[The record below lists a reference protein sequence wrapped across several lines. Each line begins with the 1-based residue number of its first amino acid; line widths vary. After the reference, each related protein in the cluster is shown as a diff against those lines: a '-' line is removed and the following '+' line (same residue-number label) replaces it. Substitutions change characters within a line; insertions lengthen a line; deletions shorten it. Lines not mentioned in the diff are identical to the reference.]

1 MRIAVVATEIKV
13 PDQHGGSTHVTELVK
28 GLRKHGSVL
37 HLALQGSHGEGVA
50 PIGLPLR
57 QKKKF
62 LRHVDPL
69 LMFPKAL
76 KEVRKFAP
84 DAIYERCTSYGL
96 GAMLSIATGA
106 PLITMVLDQRYS
118 WLSLR
123 RAQALAVTRLDL
135 LPKSVRDKGAKVHW
149 GANTEVFAPRDDGPA
164 VRRELG
170 IPEDALVVAYSG
182 SFKSWHGLE
191 LMVEVAARINQPN
204 LWFVLVGDGPLRGDI
219 EAQVQAAGLGD
230 RFVFTGSVAYE
241 EVPRLLAPADL
252 CIAPFN
258 PDKHKPSLERGTFV
272 LDPLKVFE
280 YLSMGKPT
288 ITIDSANIASLFED
302 RTSILL
308 YEPNQADALERC
320 LRWAIEHPIE
330 SKETAEAGR
339 RIVLERYTWQA
350 HADHLVQLW
359 SDMLAG
365 SGGEP

>member
-28 GLRKHGSVL
+28 GLRKHGPVL
-37 HLALQGSHGEGVA
+37 HLALQGSHGENVA

-62 LRHVDPL
+62 LRHVDPF
-69 LMFPKAL
+69 LMYRRAL
-76 KEVRKFAP
+76 RELQAFQP

-96 GAMLSIATGA
+96 GALLSLATGA

-118 WLSLR
+118 WLSLK
-123 RAQALAVTRLDL
+123 RARALAVTRLDL
-135 LPKSVRDKGAKVHW
+135 LPASVRHKGTKVHW

-170 IPEDALVVAYSG
+170 IADDALVVAYSG

-191 LMVEVAARINQPN
+191 MMVDVAAR
-204 LWFVLVGDGPLRGDI
+204 LERSDVVFLLVGDGPLRGDI
-219 EAQVQAAGLGD
+219 EARAQGLGLGD
-230 RFVFTGSVAYE
+230 RFVFTGSVDYE

-280 YLSMGKPT
+280 YLAMGKPT

-302 RTSILL
+302 RSSILL
-308 YEPNQADALERC
+308 YEPNDADALEAC
-320 LRWAIEHPIE
+320 LRWAMDNPDAAA
-330 SKETAEAGR
+330 ETARAGR
-339 RIVLERYTWQA
+339 EIVLARYTWQA
-350 HADHLVQLW
+350 HADHLVSLW
-359 SDMLAG
+359 RKMIAES
-365 SGGEP
+365 